1 MAIIFDEVSAEIAPP
16 VPTTGAA
23 DRQGDA
29 NVPPTDP
36 QAVLRELQ
44 RIAER
49 AARLNAD

>member
-16 VPTTGAA
+16 APTAGAA
-23 DRQGDA
+23 DRSGDA
-29 NVPPTDP
+29 TAPQPDP
-36 QAVLRELQ
+36 QSVLREIQ